1 MDKILS
7 SANKTLRGMV
17 TEFGEILPLL
27 VTGLI
32 VFGLFWIG
40 ATLIRKG
47 VERIAL
53 SRNNYHG
60 AAIAF
65 GRLAYIGMMFLGLL
79 VAMTIAFPSVTP
91 AKLFSTLGV
100 GGVAIGFAFKDIFQ
114 NLLAGIL
121 ILFRQPFKI
130 GDEIKSGDY
139 QGTVEKIET
148 RATFIRTYDGQRIII
163 PNAQIYTD
171 PVSVITAYNLLRSE
185 YDVGIGYGDDISTAR
200 GLALNAMKEVEG
212 VLEDPAPDVL
222 LWDLAG
228 SSKNLRIRWWTSPVR
243 SDVLQVKDR
252 VLQNVT
258 ETLQKN
264 GIDLP
269 FPTNVLLFHDQTEE
283 FDGQRDKQREGWP
296 AGKEIP
302 QPRPIGFPR
311 QRREETQEQPYS

>member
-1 MDKILS
+1 
-7 SANKTLRGMV
+7 MV

-32 VFGLFWIG
+32 VFALFWVG

-47 VERIAL
+47 VERFAL
-53 SRNNYHG
+53 SRNSYHG

-185 YDVGIGYGDDISTAR
+185 YDVGVGYGDDLTTAKEIALSTMR
-200 GLALNAMKEVEG
+200 EIDG
-212 VLEDPAPDVL
+212 VLSDPAPDVL
-222 LWDLAG
+222 VWDLAG
-228 SSKNLRIRWWTSPVR
+228 SSKNIRIRWWTDPKRAEVLKVK
-243 SDVLQVKDR
+243 DQVLQKVAEALAR
-252 VLQNVT
+252 
-258 ETLQKN
+258 E

-269 FPTNVLLFHDQTEE
+269 FPTNVVLFHDQTEE

-296 AGKEIP
+296 AADENPK
-302 QPRPIGFPR
+302 PRPIGFPR
-311 QRREETQEQPYS
+311 QERGSEERTYS